1 MTIPDSPAQFSH
13 LPRYIS
19 VNDQV
24 VTADILPKPIFKC
37 TVHGSE
43 PLIKLFQCCEKTK
56 LWKQSLKGFFF
67 FK

>member
-13 LPRYIS
+13 LPRYIG

-43 PLIKLFQCCEKTK
+43 
-56 LWKQSLKGFFF
+56 SLMK
-67 FK
+67 